1 MRRCGFL
8 TILVLLGCVSSTVV
22 AQGKLGRLKEW
33 VGKSPTYNE
42 FRPRR
47 EFLNLPEIKRPLLK
61 LISRDDYRFLTR
73 TCGKE
78 VPIEMIGD
86 FLVARRCHRNAC
98 GNGGGVVIVN
108 LSDGAIHVAIMD
120 EDDREQRWFS
130 SNGKHKELP
139 FEIQFGFLLI
149 KK

>member
-8 TILVLLGCVSSTVV
+8 TILVLLGCASSTAI
-22 AQGKLGRLKEW
+22 AQSKLGHLKEW
-33 VGKSPTYNE
+33 VGKYPTFND
-42 FRPRR
+42 FKPRR
-47 EFLNLPEIKRPLLK
+47 EFLNLPEIKRPLLR
-61 LISRDDYRFLTR
+61 LISRGDYRFLTR

-86 FLVARRCHRNAC
+86 FLIARRCHRYAC

-120 EDDREQRWFS
+120 EDDTEQRWFS
-130 SNGKHKELP
+130 SNGKYKELP
-139 FEIQFGFLLI
+139 FEIRYGFLLI

>member
-1 MRRCGFL
+1 MRPCSFL
-8 TILVLLGCVSSTVV
+8 TILILLGSISPTAI
-22 AQGKLGRLKEW
+22 AQGKFGHLKEW
-33 VGKSPTYNE
+33 VGKYPTFND

-47 EFLNLPEIKRPLLK
+47 EFLKLPEIKRPLLK
-61 LISRDDYRFLTR
+61 LLSRDDYLFLTQ

-78 VPIEMIGD
+78 VPIEIIGD
-86 FLVARRCHRNAC
+86 FLIVRRCDRYAC
-98 GNGGGVVIVN
+98 GYGGGVVIVN

-130 SNGKHKELP
+130 TNGKYRELP
-139 FEIQFGFLLI
+139 FEIQLGFLLT